1 MNETGYTVEVEIN
14 AAKDLAKIP
23 NPNRNRIIA
32 KIRGLAVEPRPDGV
46 VKLTG
51 LGAYRLRVGDYR
63 IVYTIEDSIRV
74 VSVTRISHRSNVYQD
89 RK

>member
-1 MNETGYTVEVEIN
+1 M
-14 AAKDLAKIP
+14 
-23 NPNRNRIIA
+23 RI
-32 KIRGLAVEPRPDGV
+32 KGLAMEPRPDGV

-63 IVYTIEDSIRV
+63 GVYTIEDSIRI
-74 VSVTRISHRSNVYQD
+74 VSVTRISHRSNVYQHRSNVYQD